1 MAVENPDRQDRELRY
16 ALYALGLLE
25 RAEMAEVRAALEAG
39 DVETAAGVGRA
50 LQMTSSFAYVAP
62 DAKPPARLRRRLLL
76 AAGAPERSRHWL
88 WLMGLAAACVLLLV
102 VAFNMRSDIEK
113 RETELQQ
120 LQARIEL
127 SEALAAPARE
137 LYEFLRLPATRSVS
151 FGSPQPA
158 RPRGQIFV
166 HPDRGVLLFA
176 ANLPE
181 MPAGRIFEMWLI
193 PKDGGAPR
201 PAGLF
206 EARRGEGAH
215 MQRGAVDPAAIAAV
229 AVTLE
234 PAGGSQTP
242 TLPILFVAPL
252 EGEQFTVR

>member
-1 MAVENPDRQDRELRY
+1 MAAENQDAQDRELRY

-25 RAEMAEVRAALEAG
+25 PDEMAEVRAALEAG
-39 DVETAAGVGRA
+39 DAETVAGVGRA
-50 LQMTSSFAYVAP
+50 LEMTSSLAHVAP

-88 WLMGLAAACVLLLV
+88 WLVGLAAACVALVV

-120 LQARIEL
+120 LRSRLEA
-127 SEALAAPARE
+127 SEALAAQARE
-137 LYEFLRLPATRSVS
+137 LYEFLRLPATRSVR

-158 RPRGQIFV
+158 PPRGQIFV
-166 HPDRGVLLFA
+166 HPERGVLLFA

-181 MPAGRIFEMWLI
+181 MPAGRVFEMWLI

-206 EARRGEGAH
+206 EARRGEGIH
-215 MQRGAVDPAAIAAV
+215 VQRGAVDPAAIAAV

-242 TLPILFVAPL
+242 TLPILLVAPL
-252 EGEQFTVR
+252 EGE